1 MPKGTVRKVIVV
13 DESLLKL
20 DPGAIFNFEDN
31 IVVIPWPLLG
41 WLNYQ
46 MHNGNG
52 NAMMASR
59 AVKMLDDLV
68 KGRDLSEGIPT
79 PQGGFL
85 IVEKECS
92 FPKGSARIDMND
104 NDNFTIGVAL
114 KWKDRSDAPLEED
127 NLSSL
132 KKLGRLGQ
140 VAIVTKNPALRLMAA
155 TWGVLA
161 EDYLHDRVI
170 QKSEELYSGIAHI
183 EVADGDFRRIGELMY
198 VGGTNNLH
206 VPYEEVA
213 TIIDLPELLPNQCC
227 VFVNGEEEKEL
238 LAVHKHNHDGEPY
251 FRSVPKPRAS
261 NGHVHPRNNEQAL
274 AYALLTDPE
283 ITLVVLSGIA
293 GGGKS
298 LMTLHAGNEQ
308 LGKMGV
314 GSIYSQ
320 VCICRSNWEMGKS
333 LGYLK
338 GDLKEKWEPWARPVL
353 DLLELLEIKADNL
366 EAMINGTD
374 PRIHIMPINFIQGR
388 SLNRRFLFLD
398 ESQNFTRDDVKAF
411 ITRAGAGTKV
421 VLAGDIDQI
430 VNPNLDPFSCGLAH
444 VIQHMQ
450 GEDYFGCLN
459 MRISERSDLAQ
470 NAADRL

>member
-1 MPKGTVRKVIVV
+1 MQKGTVRKVIVV

-20 DPGAIFNFEDN
+20 DPSAIFNFGDN
-31 IVVIPWPLLG
+31 VVIIPWPLLG
-41 WLNYQ
+41 WLNYH

-52 NAMMASR
+52 NAMMAGR
-59 AVKMLDDLV
+59 AVKLLDDLV
-68 KGRDLSEGIPT
+68 KGRDLSQGIPT

-85 IVEKECS
+85 LVEKECF
-92 FPKGSARIDMND
+92 FPKGSTRIDISD

-114 KWKDRSDAPLEED
+114 KWKGYSDSGVVADPL
-127 NLSSL
+127 LSR
-132 KKLGRLGQ
+132 KFGKLGP
-140 VAIVTKNPALRLMAA
+140 VIIVTKNPALRLMAA

-170 QKSEELYSGIAHI
+170 QKSEELYSGLARI
-183 EVADGDFRRIGELMY
+183 EVTDGDFRRIAELMY
-198 VGGTNNLH
+198 ANGTNNLH
-206 VPYEEVA
+206 VPGEDVGKIVA
-213 TIIDLPELLPNQCC
+213 LPELLPNQCC
-227 VFVNGEEEKEL
+227 VFVNREEEKEL
-238 LAVHKHNHDGEPY
+238 LAIHKYNHDDGPY
-251 FRSVPKPRAS
+251 FRSVPKPKAS

-274 AYALLTDPE
+274 AYALLMDPE

-298 LMTLHAGNEQ
+298 LMALHAGNEQ

-338 GDLKEKWEPWARPVL
+338 GDLKDKWEPWARPVL

-430 VNPNLDPFSCGLAH
+430 VNPNLDLFSCGLAH

-459 MRISERSDLAQ
+459 MKISERSDLAQ
-470 NAADRL
+470 QAADLL